1 MFLNN
6 SMIRKSLIVNLFLTV
21 LAFEVYADEVINIPD
36 HDSNFTHHSQSLVRG
51 FYFTAPVNFT
61 ITGIDVPTD
70 TGASPFDASIYRLK
84 SVTTFPSFVP
94 LSDIE
99 TLADFSDQSTAVN
112 GLNIAVTQGE
122 IIGAV
127 GRRGNITSY
136 TTRANNT
143 FDSYIGG
150 HLVTFTRL
158 AENFYQSDDNPLQMF
173 TNGVYPSGRVFL
185 TYSIAEPEII
195 EPEPDD
201 DSMQYRPV
209 AQTVNPDLFQTNI
222 PVCESNLWLSGMSV
236 VGNGK
241 VTHYVD
247 YKHKDECL
255 KYEVEV
261 LPEGV
266 DSRSE
271 AQVFKHLGS
280 SEFDV
285 YKYRPS

>member
-1 MFLNN
+1 MRCLLPAIFVFVSLAFSSSEISAQSLTTTSSSNNRSNGNMFDVSNN
-6 SMIRKSLIVNLFLTV
+6 GTSSITITGFSQNFNNQSPV
-21 LAFEVYADEVINIPD
+21 ASFEVYTRSGGLTTSSSGWSLRNSTGSFTPEVRDTLTQLSFTSPVSITINAGETTGLYLRSD
-36 HDSNFTHHSQSLVRG
+36 RSNAYTKGTSVGAIAATNSNL
-51 FYFTAPVNFT
+51 T
-61 ITGIDVPTD
+61 IYEG
-70 TGASPFDASIYRLK
+70 Y
-84 SVTTFPSFVP
+84 
-94 LSDIE
+94 
-99 TLADFSDQSTAVN
+99 
-112 GLNIAVTQGE
+112 
-122 IIGAV
+122 
-127 GRRGNITSY
+127 
-136 TTRANNT
+136 
-143 FDSYIGG
+143 
-150 HLVTFTRL
+150 
-158 AENFYQSDDNPLQMF
+158 
-173 TNGVYPSGRVFL
+173 GVYQLFGFFFSPRIWNGTIF
-185 TYSIAEPEII
+185 YSVNTVNTDNRDKSSI
-195 EPEPDD
+195 
-201 DSMQYRPV
+201 QYRPV

-280 SEFDV
+280 SDFDV

>member
-1 MFLNN
+1 MNK
-6 SMIRKSLIVNLFLTV
+6 MIHRYLIVNLFLTV
-21 LAFEVYADEVINIPD
+21 FAFEVYADEVINIPD
-36 HDSNFTHHSQSLVRG
+36 HDSNYAVGQNLVRG
-51 FYFTAPVNFT
+51 FYFTAPTDFT

-70 TGASPFDASIYRLK
+70 AGASPFDASIYRLK
-84 SVTTFPSFVP
+84 NVTVSYDGNTYMP

-158 AENFYQSDDNPLQMF
+158 GANSYQSDNPLQMF

-222 PVCESNLWLSGMSV
+222 PVCENNAWLSGMSV

-247 YKHKDECL
+247 YKHKDECF
-255 KYEVEV
+255 KYEVKV
-261 LPEGV
+261 LPEDI